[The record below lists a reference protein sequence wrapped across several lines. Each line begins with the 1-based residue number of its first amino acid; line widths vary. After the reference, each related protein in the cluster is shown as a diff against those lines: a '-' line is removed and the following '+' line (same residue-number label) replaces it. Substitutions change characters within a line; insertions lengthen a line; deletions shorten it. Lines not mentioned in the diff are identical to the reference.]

1 MIKKLLASFVCIL
14 IFATA
19 VFAQSSGSLR
29 GKITDEGT
37 GEPIPFANIVIE
49 SSGRQVGGTSSDFD
63 GNYRISPIPPGRYDL
78 RASSV
83 GYHQVLVTGV
93 IISPDQITF
102 ENIALTSTAEEL
114 EEVIIREYAVPLIS
128 KDQTSSGGTVTAEE
142 IQRMPGRSAQSVA
155 ITVGGVFSADGEMGS
170 VRGARTE
177 GTVTYVDGIR
187 VRGSSRVPQQAI
199 DQVTVLT
206 GGLPAQYGDATG
218 GVVNITTRGP
228 ARDFGGGIEYVTSQL
243 TDPYNYHLLGFNVQG
258 PLIRGKREESAGSLL
273 GFFLSGELNT
283 AKDGRPSAIGT
294 YKINDE
300 KLAYLEENPLRP
312 TGLGY
317 GSYRNSE
324 FVRMSDLEEISARQN
339 VRNNSINLA
348 GKIDVRTAPNT
359 MLSFGGSLD
368 HSYGRSWLY
377 SYSLYNFKNNPQVVN
392 TTWRVY
398 GRFSQRFP
406 ASEESTALIRNISY
420 SIQADY
426 SKFYQTVQNENHKD
440 NLFNYGYVG
449 KFDTY
454 KIKSYELGSDTILD
468 LHNIM
473 IHNGFADTLFDFERS
488 EINPELANYTSQYYG
503 LYDQTFPHYYNAT
516 LAQNGGALLNGQNP
530 TSVYGGLWAN
540 TGTQYNNYSVFNGTQ
555 IGINANASADI
566 GNHNIQFGFQYEQ
579 RIDRSF
585 SYSPI
590 GLWTLMRGLA
600 NRHIEQ
606 LDLNNPIPIYDA
618 YGVFQDTVYYNRLY
632 DGATHSFFDKNL
644 RQKLELEVTGT
655 DWIDIDSYHPD
666 MFSIDMFNADELF
679 NQGFNL
685 VTYYGYDHTGKI
697 LRDRPSLDEFFTERD
712 EHGNYKRHIAPFEP
726 IYMAGYIQDKFAF
739 EDLIFN
745 IGVRVDRFDANQP
758 VLKDPFLFYEA
769 KTVKEVDDLGPHPGN
784 MGDDFYVYVNDI
796 NNPTNILGYR
806 DGYTWYNSEGVEIA
820 DPSVV
825 ATSAGIAPYLV
836 NPEQEQINSSAF
848 MDYEPQISV
857 MPRIS
862 FSFPISDEALFF
874 AHYDVLTKRP
884 TTGLRMDPINYYFIR
899 TMGQSTV
906 SNPSLKPEKTI
917 DYELGFQ
924 QRLTQSS
931 AIKFSAFYREMRDLV
946 QAYRFGEAYPN
957 TYYSFNNI
965 DFGTVK
971 GATISYDLRRTRNVW
986 VKASYTLQFADGTGS
1001 SATSGLSLVRSGQPN
1016 LRTTNPLSFDR
1027 RHAITTVIDFR
1038 FSEGRNY
1045 NGPTI
1050 TRVVKGT
1057 DRVRT
1062 IPLFEN
1068 TGVNVQ
1074 LTGGSGTPYSRQS
1087 NITPEA
1093 LGGGRSLLQGSI
1105 NSSRLPWQ
1113 FRIDARVDRD
1123 IQVNFG
1129 NDGEGNKTR
1138 TAYLNVYAQIL
1149 NVLNT
1154 QNVMGVYRATGV
1166 PDDDG
1171 YLSAAE
1177 YQAGIESQV
1186 DPQAFRDLYSIA
1198 INYPYNY
1205 SLPRLIRLGVQ
1216 LSF

>member
-1 MIKKLLASFVCIL
+1 MIKKLLALFVCTLFLGTMIY
-14 IFATA
+14 
-19 VFAQSSGSLR
+19 AQSSGSLR
-29 GKITDEGT
+29 GKITDSQT
-37 GEPIPFANIVIE
+37 NEPIPFANVVVE
-49 SSGRQVGGTSSDFD
+49 TGGRQVAGISTDMD
-63 GNYRISPIPPGRYDL
+63 GNYRISPLSPGRYDV

-83 GYHQVLVTGV
+83 GYQQVMITGV

-102 ENIALTSTAEEL
+102 QNIELTSTDVVLDVVE
-114 EEVIIREYAVPLIS
+114 IREYAVPLID
-128 KDQTSSGGTVTAEE
+128 KGRTTSGGTVTSEE
-142 IQRMPGRSAQSVA
+142 IQRMPGRTAQSVA

-187 VRGSSRVPQQAI
+187 VRGSSSVPQQSI
-199 DQVTVLT
+199 DQVQVLT

-228 ARDFGGGIEYVTSQL
+228 APEFGGGIEYVTSQL
-243 TDPYNYHLLGFNVQG
+243 TDPFNYHLLGFNLQG
-258 PLIRGKREESAGSLL
+258 PLVRGSDVNRHGSLI
-273 GFFLSGELNT
+273 GFFLSGELTT
-283 AKDGRPSAIGT
+283 AKDGRPSAIGV

-300 KLAYLEENPLRP
+300 KLEYLEQNPVRP

-317 GSYRNSE
+317 GTYLNSE
-324 FVRMSDLEEISARQN
+324 FVRMSDLEHIEARQN

-368 HSYGRSWLY
+368 HSFGRSWVY
-377 SYSLYNFKNNPQVVN
+377 SYSLYNFKNNPQVIN

-406 ASEESTALIRNISY
+406 AAEDSKALIRNISY
-420 SIQADY
+420 TIQADY
-426 SKFYQTVQNENHKD
+426 SKFHQTVQNENHGD

-454 KIKSYELGSDTILD
+454 KIRSYEYGSDTLLD
-468 LHNIM
+468 LHNIWV
-473 IHNGFADTLFDFERS
+473 HNGFADTLFAYERS
-488 EINPELANYTSQYYG
+488 EINPELANYTSQYYS
-503 LYDQTFPHYYNAT
+503 LYDETFPHYYNAT

-530 TSVYGGLWAN
+530 PSVYGGLWAN
-540 TGTQYNNYSVFNGTQ
+540 TGTQYNNYSVFNGSQ
-555 IGINANASADI
+555 IGINANATAEI
-566 GNHNIQFGFQYEQ
+566 GNHNIRFGFQYEQ
-579 RIDRSF
+579 RIDRSY
-585 SYSPI
+585 SYSPV
-590 GLWTLMRGLA
+590 GLWTLMRGLT

-606 LDLNNPIPIYDA
+606 LDLNNPIPVYDA

-632 DGATHSFFDKNL
+632 DGSTHAFFDKSF
-644 RQKLELEVTGT
+644 RQSLGLEVEGT

-697 LRDRPSLDEFFTERD
+697 LRDRPSFDDFFTERD
-712 EHGNYKRHIAPFEP
+712 EHGNFKRHIAPFEP
-726 IYMAGYIQDKFAF
+726 IYMAGYIQDQFAF

-745 IGVRVDRFDANQP
+745 VGVRVDRFDANQP

-769 KTVKEVDDLGPHPGN
+769 KTVGEVTDLGPHPGN
-784 MGDDFYVYVNDI
+784 MKDHFYVYVNDL
-796 NNPTNILGYR
+796 NNPTGINGYR
-806 DGYTWYNSEGVEIA
+806 DGYVWYNAEGAEIA
-820 DPSVV
+820 DPSII
-825 ATSAGIAPYLV
+825 ATSSGIAPYLV
-836 NPEQEQINSSAF
+836 NPDQEQINSSAF
-848 MDYEPQISV
+848 TDYEPQISV
-857 MPRIS
+857 MPRIA
-862 FSFPISDEALFF
+862 FSFPISDEAQFF

-899 TMGQSTV
+899 SMGQSTV

-931 AIKFSAFYREMRDLV
+931 ALKLSAFYREMRDLV
-946 QAYRFGEAYPN
+946 QAYRYGEAYPN

-971 GATISYDLRRTRNVW
+971 GATISYDLRRTRNIW
-986 VKASYTLQFADGTGS
+986 IKASYTLQFADGTGS
-1001 SATSGLSLVRSGQPN
+1001 TATSGLSLVRSGQPN
-1016 LRTTNPLSFDR
+1016 LRTTNPLSYDR
-1027 RHAITTVIDFR
+1027 RHAITTVFDFR
-1038 FSEGRNY
+1038 FSSGQNY
-1045 NGPTI
+1045 TGPTI
-1050 TRVVKGT
+1050 TRTVDGT
-1057 DRVRT
+1057 ERT
-1062 IPLFEN
+1062 IPLLEN

-1087 NITPEA
+1087 NIAPVA
-1093 LGGGRSLLQGSI
+1093 LGGGTSLLQGSI
-1105 NSSRLPWQ
+1105 NSSRLPWS

-1123 IQVNFG
+1123 MMLEFG

-1138 TAYLNVYAQIL
+1138 KAFVNVYVQIL

-1154 QNVMGVYRATGV
+1154 QNVLGVYRATGV

-1177 YQAGIESQV
+1177 FQSGIESQV
-1186 DPQAFRDLYSIA
+1186 DPQSFRDLYTVA
-1198 INYPYNY
+1198 INRPQNY
-1205 SLPRLIRLGVQ
+1205 SLPRLIRIGVQ